1 MKHTLTAIGLAIGL
15 AASAQPYADI
25 STGLTSNLR
34 MSGIVNIGVSTR
46 YGEAFATAQWP
57 KMAGVGF
64 GYALRGFTPYVGYGT
79 AGAFG
84 GLRIRH
90 YNAIACDVRIS
101 GKALSLTIGYT
112 LKRKP

>member
-1 MKHTLTAIGLAIGL
+1 MKHTLTVIGLAIGL
-15 AASAQPYADI
+15 SATAQPYADI

-57 KMAGVGF
+57 KMAGLGF
-64 GYALRGFTPYVGYGT
+64 GYPLRGFTPYVGYGT
-79 AGAFG
+79 AGAFA

-101 GKALSLTIGYT
+101 GKTLSLTIGYT

>member
-1 MKHTLTAIGLAIGL
+1 MKHNIIIAVLAL
-15 AASAQPYADI
+15 SLSATAQPYADI

-34 MSGIVNIGVSTR
+34 MSGIVNIGMSTR
-46 YGEAFATAQWP
+46 YGEAFVKAQWP

-64 GYALRGFTPYVGYGT
+64 GYSLRSFTPYIGYST
-79 AGAFG
+79 AGAFA

>member
-1 MKHTLTAIGLAIGL
+1 MKHKLIIAVLAL
-15 AASAQPYADI
+15 SLNATAQPYADI

-34 MSGIVNIGVSTR
+34 VAAVINIGVSTR

-57 KMAGVGF
+57 KMAGLGF
-64 GYALRGFTPYVGYGT
+64 GYPLRGFTPYLGYST
-79 AGAFG
+79 AGAFAG
-84 GLRIRH
+84 VRIRH

-101 GKALSLTIGYT
+101 GKTLSLTIGYT